1 MNKIFLKKILIL
13 ILGVQLLIPGI
24 ALAGQPSVDC
34 RTNPNPETFT
44 HLCKNVDDI
53 LCKEVPD
60 QIRRSCDERDK
71 TIVHS
76 EMTATEVYNFAS
88 GCLISAAKS
97 FAEFF
102 TVFLPDLCEAIWDLS
117 KDAYE
122 AATSPGFLSSLKGA
136 YESAKSM
143 ATDVYEAFQ
152 KNPGEY
158 FNEIWTKL
166 IDSVSPLIQ
175 KYDCMSPQ
183 AKVEKIC
190 GVIGEWVMPPAIL
203 AKVIV
208 RGTKAAKELIDLK
221 LLSQAV
227 KPKPVVSTVFNPSL
241 GMDAFKLKFGKELQL
256 REGANLD
263 FIQKMEQ
270 DAVAKNVRTI
280 YFDVENSVQKTLND
294 QVFSDK
300 NAVDAINNS
309 FFEKFNKNL
318 SNHPELMSRLEGEYK
333 DYKSYRIRLSL
344 KPGDDPKKYEEMLA
358 SLYKKSNDD
367 FINDDS
373 FNVIAKNIPPRTDS
387 IVDPSTW
394 FLSGAGD
401 NALEANMAARSSR
414 KAVSENT
421 GKPQLAL
428 FRSQAD
434 VLSEEVL
441 GIEKL
446 RLGLQSDKK
455 LLSGKIMETAA
466 NGNIIP
472 SKAMIGILRKIKP
485 QDFATEKE
493 FLDAIASK
501 TKVLF
506 GEDISAD
513 TSRGLALYFKKV
525 DSLSP
530 PLFVTKRVTIDLKQ
544 AEHGIVSVD
553 FAGVGVDNIYEQMK
567 ALGQA
572 GNAASAEKKL
582 SQSFSKMQAGIDQ
595 VTKQM
600 DDAKKVFDSAVAKIE
615 KSDKKGTLFS
625 GDDGIFMPNGQAWG
639 LKEKTTLVSEL
650 AKSGDPSKF
659 RVTFVSSHYSDGKV
673 IPPAERSKR
682 IVRAENLEKEMRSK
696 FVGIKNISDSD
707 AKKII
712 SAIDYTPNEK
722 GGVFNLILSGKKF
735 SADEIKSIEDAFK
748 KSIESEAGESIG
760 KVIVN

>member
-1 MNKIFLKKILIL
+1 MLVF
-13 ILGVQLLIPGI
+13 QLVIPGI
-24 ALAGQPSVDC
+24 VMAGGPPVDC

-44 HLCKNVDDI
+44 RLCKNVDDI

-76 EMTATEVYNFAS
+76 QMTASEVYNFAS

-97 FAEFF
+97 FTEFF
-102 TVFLPDLCEAIWDLS
+102 TVFLPDLCKAIWDLS

-122 AATSPGFLSSLKGA
+122 AATAPGFLSSLKGA
-136 YESAKSM
+136 YESARSM
-143 ATDVYEAFQ
+143 ASDVYEAFQ

-158 FNEIWTKL
+158 FNEIWTKI

-190 GVIGEWVMPPAIL
+190 GVIAEWVMPPAIL

-221 LLSQAV
+221 LISQAV
-227 KPKPVVSTVFNPSL
+227 RPKPVIKTAFNPL
-241 GMDAFKLKFGKELQL
+241 LEMDAFKAKYGKELHL
-256 REGANLD
+256 KEGANLD
-263 FIQKMEQ
+263 FVQKMEQ

-294 QVFSDK
+294 QVFADK

-318 SNHPELMSRLEGEYK
+318 SNNPELMSRLEGEYK
-333 DYKSYRIRLSL
+333 DYKSYRIRLNL

-358 SLYKKSNDD
+358 MLYKKSNDD
-367 FINDDS
+367 FVNEDA
-373 FNVIAKNIPPRTDS
+373 FKAIAKNISPRTDAV
-387 IVDPSTW
+387 VDPSTW

-401 NALEANMAARSSR
+401 NALEANMAARSAR
-414 KAVSENT
+414 KAVNEST
-421 GKPQLAL
+421 VKPQLAL
-428 FRSQAD
+428 FRSQAAS
-434 VLSEEVL
+434 LSEEVAE
-441 GIEKL
+441 IEKL
-446 RLGLQSDKK
+446 RTGLVSNKK
-455 LLSGKIMETAA
+455 LLTAKLMETAA
-466 NGNIIP
+466 NGNVIP
-472 SKAMIGILRKIKP
+472 SKTMIGILRKIKP
-485 QDFATEKE
+485 QDFSTEKE
-493 FLDAIASK
+493 FLEAIASK
-501 TKVLF
+501 TKDTF
-506 GEDISAD
+506 GENISPE
-513 TSRGLALYFKKV
+513 TSKALALYFKKV

-530 PLFVTKRVTIDLKQ
+530 PLFTTSKVTIDLKQ

-567 ALGQA
+567 VLGQA
-572 GNAASAEKKL
+572 GDAASAEKRL
-582 SQSFSKMQAGIDQ
+582 GQSFSQMQTGIDQ
-595 VTKQM
+595 VTKKM
-600 DDAKKVFDSAVAKIE
+600 NDAKKVFDSAVAKIE
-615 KSDKKGTLFS
+615 KSDKKATLFS
-625 GDDGIFMPNGQAWG
+625 GDDGIFMPNTKSWG
-639 LKEKTTLVSEL
+639 LNEKTNLVSEL

-659 RVTFVSSHYSDGKV
+659 RVTFVSSHYSNGKI
-673 IPPAERSKR
+673 IPPSERSKR

-696 FVGIKNISDSD
+696 FVGFKNISDSD

-712 SAIDYTPNEK
+712 SAIDYTPSEK

-735 SADEIKSIEDAFK
+735 SSEELKSIEDAFQ
-748 KSIESEAGESIG
+748 KSIKPEAGESIG
-760 KVIVN
+760 KVIVK